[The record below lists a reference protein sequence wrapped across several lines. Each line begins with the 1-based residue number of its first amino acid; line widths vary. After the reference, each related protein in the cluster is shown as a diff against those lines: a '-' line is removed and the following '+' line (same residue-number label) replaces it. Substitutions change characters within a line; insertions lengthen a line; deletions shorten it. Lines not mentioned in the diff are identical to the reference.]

1 MSALRCPFW
10 ILQQMYRGRKSNN
23 AAMATISG
31 LHQPLHQLPLL
42 KRCSIVQA
50 EGLHPVSKR
59 AAGVAVQHI
68 GPIFFIHRHHLAL
81 HALRPRHRLPET
93 PGAPVVVTMKAERVG
108 RGQAE
113 LAETLSAVDVVGV
126 GWNQEAPGLELDA
139 VTWTERKGGPFCR
152 DETEKYCNLEAAG

>member
-42 KRCSIVQA
+42 KHRSIVQA

-81 HALRPRHRLPET
+81 HGLRPRHRLPET
-93 PGAPVVVTMKAERVG
+93 PGAPVVVAVKAESVG

-126 GWNQEAPGLELDA
+126 GGNQEAPGLELDA
-139 VTWTERKGGPFCR
+139 VTWAKREGGPFCT
-152 DETEKYCNLEAAG
+152 DEREKY

>member
-10 ILQQMYRGRKSNN
+10 IMQQMYRGRKSNY

-42 KRCSIVQA
+42 KHRSIVQA
-50 EGLHPVSKR
+50 EGLNPVAKR

-93 PGAPVVVTMKAERVG
+93 PGAPVVVAVKAESVG

-113 LAETLSAVDVVGV
+113 LAETLSAVDVVGI
-126 GWNQEAPGLELDA
+126 GWDQEASGLELDA
-139 VTWTERKGGPFCR
+139 VTWTERKGGPFCT
-152 DETEKYCNLEAAG
+152 DEREKY